1 MIDHRKEFL
10 MHTMIERLIECRK
23 AAGLSQTELAEKLGL
38 SRQTISKWET
48 GSVIPAAENL
58 SALAKLYNVSLDW
71 LVNGVDFAKPQTRDE
86 EAAKAEEPVQPRK
99 SINGWRIASF
109 VLAALLLAVVI
120 FGIVRYQRT
129 VDAASV
135 THVEQVEN
143 PESGGFDIIWN

>member
-1 MIDHRKEFL
+1 

-71 LVNGVDFAKPQTRDE
+71 LVNGVDFAKPQTKDE
-86 EAAKAEEPVQPRK
+86 TVSQKEEPTQTVQLQKAVRR
-99 SINGWRIASF
+99 WRFAAL
-109 VLAALLLAVVI
+109 VLAVMLLAAAV
-120 FGIVRYQRT
+120 FAGVRYWKT
-129 VDAASV
+129 TSV
-135 THVEQVEN
+135 SSATYIEQEEI
-143 PESGGFDIIWN
+143 PEHGSFDVIWN

>member
-1 MIDHRKEFL
+1 

-71 LVNGVDFAKPQTRDE
+71 LVNGVDFARPQTRDE
-86 EAAKAEEPVQPRK
+86 EAAKAEEPAQSGNPRK
-99 SINGWRIASF
+99 SINGWRIAAL
-109 VLAALLLAVVI
+109 VLAALLISVVVY
-120 FGIVRYQRT
+120 GIVRYQIT
-129 VDAASV
+129 TNTTPV
-135 THVEQVEN
+135 TYIEQESMPEN
-143 PESGGFDIIWN
+143 GGFDVIW